1 MRVLLV
7 EDSVDV
13 AQAIQAHLERLGHT
27 VDWEADGRNAMAVVV
42 SDQYDLI
49 VLDVMLPGAD
59 GYALLER
66 LRAAQLQTQVLM
78 LTACAEIDERVRAL
92 DLGADDYLIKPF
104 DFRELEA
111 RIRVLMRRISGDSTN
126 VLRCANLS
134 LDRKSRT
141 VRVNDLPVELTRR
154 EVILLEIIASRP
166 GRIFSKDELID
177 KLLTPE
183 DTPNANLV
191 EQYVARLRKNWPMP
205 ILRFAPCGVW
215 AIRWW
220 CLENFGYFAL
230 HTAGHPDCFGVGH
243 QRFGAAGGGGDVDPD
258 RC

>member
-13 AQAIQAHLERLGHT
+13 AQAIQAHLLRLGHT
-27 VDWEADGRNAMAVVV
+27 VDWEANGRDAMALVA

-49 VLDVMLPGAD
+49 VLDVMLPGVD
-59 GYALLER
+59 GYTLLEQ
-66 LRAAQLQTQVLM
+66 LRAAQLKTQVLM
-78 LTACAEIDERVRAL
+78 LTACDEIDERVRAL

-141 VRVNDLPVELTRR
+141 VWVDDQPVELTRR
-154 EVILLEIIASRP
+154 EVVLLEIIMSRP

-177 KLLTPE
+177 KLLAL
-183 DTPNANLV
+183 DDNPNANLV
-191 EQYVARLRKNWPMP
+191 EQYVARLRKKLAHAQFE
-205 ILRFAPCGVW
+205 IRTLRG
-215 AIRWW
+215 
-220 CLENFGYFAL
+220 LGYQVVV
-230 HTAGHPDCFGVGH
+230 P
-243 QRFGAAGGGGDVDPD
+243 
-258 RC
+258 